1 MLQGKATAHQEVG
14 SRFEHSEEPPEWIT
28 RAVGVAHELTAVTAE
43 AEQQRAALI
52 LGAQGRAKHLSLEG
66 NNLKSRAVAA
76 AEKILASQGVE
87 DLNLRAI
94 ADLAGIGIASMYH
107 YFGSKDDLLLHLAVR
122 GFDHLHS
129 EMLRLQSDPQ
139 FSSPMRA
146 GGRAFVDFA
155 CAQPALFSLMFNSRL
170 LARHEVL
177 RAAEARALQAYE
189 AAVRIDDR
197 IPREHQ
203 SNAALAIWALGR
215 GIAGVISSQPADQC
229 AVELTQR
236 LFAGAAFL
244 LDHAQFAIATDDRS
258 ARQPHTAADIAAVR
272 CSAAKR

>member
-1 MLQGKATAHQEVG
+1 MLQGKATAHQEAG
-14 SRFEHSEEPPEWIT
+14 SRFEPHEGAPDWIA
-28 RAVGVAHELTAVTAE
+28 RSGGAHDFNAVATPADD
-43 AEQQRAALI
+43 QPSALMR
-52 LGAQGRAKHLSLEG
+52 GAKGRAKHLSLEV

-107 YFGSKDDLLLHLAVR
+107 YFGSTDDLLLHLAVR
-122 GFDHLHS
+122 GFDHLHR
-129 EMLRLQSDPQ
+129 EMIRLQSDPD
-139 FSSPMRA
+139 FGSSMRA

-177 RAAEARALQAYE
+177 RAAEARALHAYE
-189 AAVRIDDR
+189 AAVQADDR

-203 SNAALAIWALGR
+203 SNATLAIWALGR
-215 GIAGVISSQPADQC
+215 GIAGIISSQPADQC
-229 AVELTQR
+229 AAALTQR

-244 LDHAQFAIATDDRS
+244 LDHAQLAIASDAGP
-258 ARQPHTAADIAAVR
+258 AR
-272 CSAAKR
+272 